1 MRVFGCKFI
10 LELCITG
17 LKHYG
22 FIWEDGLQKQKLIFV
37 REPDNEY
44 DENAIKV
51 LLNDKQ
57 IGYITRDD
65 AEQLAPYLDGNPTL
79 QPCKW
84 GRDHD
89 NSNNGYMVIQTVMKC
104 DNYSIFSNNIS

>member
-1 MRVFGCKFI
+1 MRIFACKFI
-10 LELCITG
+10 VELCING
-17 LKHYG
+17 LKHYR
-22 FIWEDGLQKQKLIFV
+22 FYWEDGMQKQKLKFV

-57 IGYITRDD
+57 IGYISRDD
-65 AEQLAPYLDGNPTL
+65 AEQFAPYLDDNPTL

-84 GRDHD
+84 TRDHD
-89 NSNNGYMVIQTVMKC
+89 NSCDGYMLIQTQLKC
-104 DNYSIFSNNIS
+104 ENYCTLS